1 MSQPGGTMNFLVHDA
16 NGQPQMIK
24 VATTQGKAVGNVV
37 RQGQVIRTI
46 KASTAD
52 GSVLESPG
60 SQMLRTISLQSTK
73 TGQRQLVT
81 LPMIK
86 TMSPVSSTSD
96 SSSPAYLIKEEYIEE
111 IDEAGSP
118 LSQYQLPDHHQH
130 AEMMSPQTVQT
141 AGGSLHL
148 MSSGPGSVS
157 GDRYSISS
165 SPVEGDMYSP
175 EPQQSTPSSMVKTGK
190 KRTAAQARVD
200 DMGGAEYKRSTREK
214 ASKGLRHFSMKVCEK
229 VRRKGVTT
237 YNEVADELVQE
248 FSEDHNTASSEQYDQ
263 KNIRRRVYDALNVLM
278 AMNIIS
284 KEKKEIK
291 WLGLP
296 TNSLQESLNLNK
308 ERKQLIQRINQKTRH
323 LHDLLLQ
330 QISLKK
336 LIQKN
341 IDAEKVHGEP
351 APASAI
357 QLPFLIVSTDKRTVI
372 DCSMSNDKTE
382 YLFVF
387 DNKFEIH
394 DDIEILKR
402 MGLGMGL
409 DKGEWTEEDLTEAKR
424 LVAPC
429 MEKYVNQIAYR
440 DGFLAED
447 EESILPDDE
456 DDEAS
461 SSGYDNS
468 QITIETVM
476 PEEAMSVSEVKPR
489 VT

>member
-1 MSQPGGTMNFLVHDA
+1 MSQPGGTMNFLIHDA

-24 VATTQGKAVGNVV
+24 VATTHANKAGGNVV
-37 RQGQVIRTI
+37 RQGQVIRTVR
-46 KASTAD
+46 A
-52 GSVLESPG
+52 GSSDTSLTESPG
-60 SQMLRTISLQSTK
+60 NQMMRTISLQSTK
-73 TGQRQLVT
+73 TGQRHQLVT

-86 TMSPVSSTSD
+86 TMSPVSTVSD
-96 SSSPAYLIKEEYIEE
+96 SGSSSYLIKEEYVDD

-118 LSQYQLPDHHQH
+118 SSQYQFAEHHQ
-130 AEMMSPQTVQT
+130 EEVSPQTVQT
-141 AGGSLHL
+141 HEDASPP
-148 MSSGPGSVS
+148 MSSGMS
-157 GDRYSISS
+157 GRYVVA
-165 SPVEGDMYSP
+165 SPVEYSP
-175 EPQQSTPSSMVKTGK
+175 EPLPATVKYAK
-190 KRTAAQARVD
+190 KRSSAGLGD
-200 DMGGAEYKRSTREK
+200 EGGAYKRSREK

-341 IDAEKVHGEP
+341 IDSEKIHGEP
-351 APASAI
+351 APSSAI
-357 QLPFLIVSTDKRTVI
+357 QLPFLIVSTDKKTVI

-409 DKGEWTEEDLTEAKR
+409 DKGEWTEEDLQEAKR

-429 MEKYVNQIAYR
+429 MEKYVNQIAYN
-440 DGFLAED
+440 DGLLAEED
-447 EESILPDDE
+447 DSMLLDDE
-456 DDEAS
+456 
-461 SSGYDNS
+461 SGSFDSS

-476 PEEAMSVSEVKPR
+476 PEEVMSVSGSEGESDLSSDIDHVEVH
-489 VT
+489 